1 MSENTHDHEG
11 SATSTRK
18 LGTVSAI
25 NLFGFVVELLGGL
38 LFGSISLLS
47 DAFHMLFDAT
57 AYLMAFSSAF
67 MSENVDPDNSWSY
80 GLHRL
85 ETLSAFFNGAL
96 LIPLAGYI
104 VWESYNRFLD
114 PVEIGVIPTIA
125 IGAGGLLVNLV
136 SILYLQ
142 GGEMSLNER
151 GAFFHLLGDTGGS
164 VAVIISAV
172 LIRVT
177 GLKLVDPL
185 VALLIAAAIVWSA
198 VKVLRGSTSILLHRS
213 PVETDQL
220 KVEIEKMAHVGAV
233 RDIRVWNL
241 CSRIVVATLHICDT
255 SNDLEEST
263 KTRRKIRELLRDQGV
278 DHATIEM
285 EGAEEKAC
293 RHEIE
298 H

>member
-1 MSENTHDHEG
+1 MADNNHDHEH
-11 SATSTRK
+11 SVTSTRK

-25 NLFGFVVELLGGL
+25 NLLGFAVELVGGL

-57 AYLMAFSSAF
+57 AYLMAFASAF
-67 MSENVDPDNSWSY
+67 MSENVDADGTWSY

-125 IGAGGLLVNLV
+125 IGAGGLVVNLA

-164 VAVIISAV
+164 VAVIVSAV
-172 LIRVT
+172 LVRVT
-177 GLKLVDPL
+177 GLKVFDPL
-185 VALLIAAAIVWSA
+185 VALLIAGAIVWSA

-213 PVETDQL
+213 PVKTDKL
-220 KVEIEKMAHVGAV
+220 KAEIEAIKNVGTV

-241 CSRIVVATLHICDT
+241 CSRIAVATLHVCDT
-255 SNDLEEST
+255 SQDLEGST
-263 KTRRKIRELLRDQGV
+263 KTRRKIRELLHEQGV

-285 EGAEEKAC
+285 EGAEERAC